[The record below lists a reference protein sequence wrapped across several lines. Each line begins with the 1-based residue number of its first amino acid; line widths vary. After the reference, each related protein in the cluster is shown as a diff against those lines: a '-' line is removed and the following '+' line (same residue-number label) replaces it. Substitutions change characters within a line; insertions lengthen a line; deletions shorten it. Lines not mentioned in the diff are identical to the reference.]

1 MCPRK
6 RSLLKRLS
14 SRQIKNELSEWET
27 DMAEPG
33 TPPIIGIIGGSGLYE
48 IDGLTNTRWER
59 VGSPFG
65 ETSDEFLFGD
75 LDGQELVFLP
85 RHGRGHKIPP
95 SELNFRANIDSLKRA
110 GVTEILSL
118 SACGS
123 LKENLSPGT
132 FVLVDQFIDKT
143 IGRKKTF
150 FEEGIVAHVPMSN
163 PTSKLIRNACA
174 EVLKKLKI
182 KHQNKG
188 TYIAMEGPQ
197 FSTKAESES
206 YRKQKIDVIG
216 MTNMPEAK
224 LAREAEIRYATV
236 AMITDYDCWY
246 SKHEEV
252 DVEQIIRT
260 LNKNSENAKSLVKN
274 VINVLPKYI
283 NKEKDPAEN
292 ILDKSIITK
301 KKNWN
306 RKTKQKLDVIL
317 KRYLEKT

>member
-1 MCPRK
+1 MK
-6 RSLLKRLS
+6 NFFLL
-14 SRQIKNELSEWET
+14 
-27 DMAEPG
+27 AF
-33 TPPIIGIIGGSGLYE
+33 IGGSGIYQIEELRNQKW
-48 IDGLTNTRWER
+48 IKVSTPWGSPSDKILTGR
-59 VGSPFG
+59 VGG
-65 ETSDEFLFGD
+65 NKVL
-75 LDGQELVFLP
+75 FLP
-85 RHGRGHKIPP
+85 RHGRSHVYNP
-95 SELNFRANIDSLKRA
+95 SEINYRANIYALKKLGA
-110 GVTEILSL
+110 TDIISL

-123 LKENLSPGT
+123 LKKTLSPGT

-143 IGRKKTF
+143 ILRKKTF

-206 YRKQKIDVIG
+206 YRKQNIDVIG

-236 AMITDYDCWY
+236 AMVTDYDCWH
-246 SKHEEV
+246 SKHDDV
-252 DVEQIIRT
+252 DVEQIIKT
-260 LNKNSENAKSLVKN
+260 LNKNSNNAKSLVKN
-274 VINVLPKYI
+274 IINVLPKYI
-283 NKEKDPAEN
+283 NKGKDPTEN
-292 ILDKSIITK
+292 ILDKSIITQ

-306 RKTKQKLDVIL
+306 KKTKKKLDVIL
-317 KRYLEKT
+317 KRYLEKN